1 LLFSNVDVEGLRSL
15 HSIPIN
21 VQHHF
26 SDMNVEMTNSVLT
39 SLPGDGRGFAEV
51 HAGLTPSGRD
61 EPIVWSSE
69 GTPTCP
75 CPSWKRAMD
84 VTLASLALSLML
96 PLLVAVAVWIK
107 VVSRGPVFFRQLR
120 YGLAGR
126 PFQIWKFRTIRTD
139 DASHT
144 HSAHVSNLMA
154 SDGRLTKLDNE
165 LAFIPGGTL
174 LRKLGIDELPQLLN
188 VLRGDMSLVGPR
200 PDVLPLER
208 YKTWQRHR
216 FDVLP
221 GITGL
226 WQVSGKN
233 QTTFSTMIW
242 LDITYIRRRSVLF
255 DLMILL
261 RTVPTVLF
269 D

>member
-1 LLFSNVDVEGLRSL
+1 
-15 HSIPIN
+15 
-21 VQHHF
+21 
-26 SDMNVEMTNSVLT
+26 
-39 SLPGDGRGFAEV
+39 
-51 HAGLTPSGRD
+51 
-61 EPIVWSSE
+61 
-69 GTPTCP
+69 
-75 CPSWKRAMD
+75 MD
-84 VTLASLALSLML
+84 VTLASLALILML

-107 VVSRGPVFFRQLR
+107 VVSQGPVFFRQLR

-139 DASHT
+139 GASQT
-144 HSAHVSNLMA
+144 HCLHVSNLMA
-154 SDGRLTKLDNE
+154 SDGRLTKLDGD
-165 LAFIPGGTL
+165 LAFIPGGRL

-200 PDVLPLER
+200 PDVLPLES

-242 LDITYIRRRSVLF
+242 LDITYIRRRSILF
-255 DLMILL
+255 DLLILL